1 MLQIGQN
8 WGKIANY
15 PPQCSTKICTTDRRR
30 MIILK
35 LACSELFS
43 VILLYLIPCTWLMI
57 FQSSCKHCIAA
68 SFAFKQKR
76 SLQLSVQLTLRFQVL

>member
-57 FQSSCKHCIAA
+57 F
-68 SFAFKQKR
+68 
-76 SLQLSVQLTLRFQVL
+76 